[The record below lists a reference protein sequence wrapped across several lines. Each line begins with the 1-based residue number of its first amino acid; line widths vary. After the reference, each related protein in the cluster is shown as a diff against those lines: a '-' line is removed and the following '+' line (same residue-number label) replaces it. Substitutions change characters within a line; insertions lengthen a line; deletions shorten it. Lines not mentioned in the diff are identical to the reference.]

1 MVVFSCEGV
10 RSIDPAKVIAVY
22 RDEVMGNY
30 CNVTLCLDDGTEVSG
45 RALAAA
51 VNRIEREIA
60 NAPPE
65 AA

>member
-1 MVVFSCEGV
+1 MIVFSSEGV

-22 RDEVMGNY
+22 RERPCGGY

-45 RALAAA
+45 RAVVEAI
-51 VNRIEREIA
+51 NRIESEIA